1 MKTLIKPM
9 LARDVNEQKL
19 KFPLAVLPKIDGS
32 WAAIQNGKLFAR
44 SLKPHENAYTTE
56 LYSNE
61 EFEGLRG
68 ELIIGE
74 NPVAP
79 GLCRNTSSALRTIN
93 GEPFTTL
100 WCFDYVT
107 PDTVDLRYIDR
118 MEKLEDKI
126 KKLHDKGYDYVRM
139 IDFRIAVSLE
149 NYESIRDE
157 YLSLGYE
164 GVVVRDL
171 YAKHKEGRSSSVSP
185 ELWRFKPYSS
195 AELKVTRL
203 VEEMKNNNEAKTN
216 ALGLTER
223 STHQENL
230 EGKGTLGAIVGE
242 LVTPVLDYSGAIVT
256 PVGAEVT
263 VSTGNLTAKECK
275 DLWDNPSKIVG
286 KLVEFEFMSYGLK
299 DKPRFAIFRRIRSEI
314 DI

>member
-19 KFPLAVLPKIDGS
+19 KFPIAVLPKIDGS

-44 SLKPHENAYTTE
+44 SLKPHENEYTTE

-74 NPVAP
+74 NPVAQ
-79 GLCRNTSSALRTIN
+79 GLCRNTSSALRTVN

-100 WCFDYVT
+100 WCFDFVT
-107 PDTVDLRYIDR
+107 HDTAHLRYIDR

-126 KKLHDKGYDYVRM
+126 KKLHNRGYDYVRM

-149 NYESIRDE
+149 NYISIRDE

-171 YAKHKEGRSSSVSP
+171 QAKHKECRSSAVNP

-223 STHQENL
+223 STHAENL

-242 LVTPVLDYSGAIVT
+242 LVTPVLDYSGGTVT
-256 PVGAEVT
+256 EVGSEVT
-263 VSTGNLTAKECK
+263 ISTGSLTAKECK
-275 DLWDNPSKIVG
+275 EIWDNPCSLVG
-286 KLVEFEFMSYGLK
+286 KVVEFEFMSYGLK
-299 DKPRFAIFRRIRSEI
+299 EKPRFAAFKQIRSEV
-314 DI
+314 DL